1 MRFVLRKLGPFGTN
15 AHLPDDIAVAWAKQ
29 VDDEFH
35 ARFSATARRY
45 RYILY
50 CNKLRSAI
58 LAGGMTH
65 CHLDL
70 DAEKNASGGTMF
82 TWRT

>member
-1 MRFVLRKLGPFGTN
+1 MS
-15 AHLPDDIAVAWAKQ
+15 WAKV

-58 LAGGMTH
+58 LPEGITH

-70 DAEKNASGGTMF
+70 DEEKMHQAGQFLLGENDFSSSVRHSVNQIPLGEMCII
-82 TWRT
+82 